1 MSKLSELHS
10 DLETIRRIMEDD
22 MGDEPQTPNEIAQHK
37 VEMAVRDG
45 WLATAELFKL
55 RCDPIAASFFTE
67 KVEADLWSMKMRIDT
82 VIDDLRAE
90 HGERKLPKL
99 RMVSNG

>member
-1 MSKLSELHS
+1 MSIIDYEA
-10 DLETIRRIMEDD
+10 DLEAIRAEMDAD
-22 MGDEPQTPNEIAQHK
+22 GDPQTPKEIAQHK

-55 RCDPIAASFFTE
+55 RCDPIAAPFFTD
-67 KVEADLWSMKMRIDT
+67 KVEADLWSIKMRVDSLIS
-82 VIDDLRAE
+82 DLRAE
-90 HGERKLPKL
+90 HGERPLPKL